1 MSFLE
6 EIHIVDRS
14 NPVGT
19 AVLIDRIVPARMGRS
34 ARTVN
39 RISMIVVGVII
50 QGLSFFNS

>member
-6 EIHIVDRS
+6 EIHIVYRV

-19 AVLIDRIVPARMGRS
+19 AVLIDRILAARLGCS

-39 RISMIVVGVII
+39 RIVDST
-50 QGLSFFNS
+50 

>member
-6 EIHIVDRS
+6 EIHIVDKS

-19 AVLIDRIVPARMGRS
+19 AVLIDQIVPARMGRS

-39 RISMIVVGVII
+39 PISMIAVGVII
-50 QGLSFFNS
+50 QGHSFFNS